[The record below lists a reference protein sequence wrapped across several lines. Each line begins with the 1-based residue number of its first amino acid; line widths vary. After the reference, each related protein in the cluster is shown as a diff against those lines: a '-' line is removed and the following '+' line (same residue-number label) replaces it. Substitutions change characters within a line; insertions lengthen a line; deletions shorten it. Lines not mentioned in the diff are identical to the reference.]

1 MLNQL
6 NHDILCHLS
15 NYFLLFDSLINL
27 SSSCEYLYNNIYLIN
42 LCDIEYKY
50 LRKLTDTILKQQKYI
65 RVRYLHAFKNSKITT
80 IGHMRQLRE
89 LRCSRDSGINQ
100 DGIREL
106 FNLEILDVTRNEKI
120 SNVNHMQKLR
130 ELRCSRDSG
139 INQDGIREL
148 FNLEILDVTRNEKIS
163 NVNHMQKLRE
173 LRLINSARRVN

>member
-106 FNLEILDVTRNEKI
+106 VIAYDFYETVIEIAKKNNIIKTIMEI
-120 SNVNHMQKLR
+120 
-130 ELRCSRDSG
+130 RCSRDSG
-139 INQDGIREL
+139 
-148 FNLEILDVTRNEKIS
+148 
-163 NVNHMQKLRE
+163 
-173 LRLINSARRVN
+173 